1 MTFRNNIYSAPL
13 ETAADFPV
21 VIFIQSQSHVQLFVT
36 QWTTIAC
43 QASLSFAISLQLAQ
57 THVH

>member
-43 QASLSFAISLQLAQ
+43 QASLSFTISLQLAQ